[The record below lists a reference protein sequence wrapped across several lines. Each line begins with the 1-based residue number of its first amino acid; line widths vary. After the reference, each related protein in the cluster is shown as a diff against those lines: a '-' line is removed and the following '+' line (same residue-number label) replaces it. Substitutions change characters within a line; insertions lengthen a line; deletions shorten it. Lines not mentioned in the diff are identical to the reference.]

1 MATPQ
6 VGVGVLVMRG
16 GRVLLGR
23 RKGSHG
29 AGSWSA
35 PGGHLE
41 FGETPEDC
49 ARREALEETGLA
61 LSDLRHGPFSNDL
74 FEGRHYLPVCI
85 LAACAEDA
93 QAQVMEPDKCEGWAW
108 FDWDDLPQPLFA
120 PLASLRQR
128 GYSPF
133 AAGR

>member
-74 FEGRHYLPVCI
+74 FEGRHYLTVFI
-85 LAACAEDA
+85 LAASAEDA

>member
-74 FEGRHYLPVCI
+74 FEGRHYLTVFI
-85 LAACAEDA
+85 LAAGAEDA

-108 FDWDDLPQPLFA
+108 FDWDDLPQPRFA

>member
-74 FEGRHYLPVCI
+74 FEGRHYLTVFI

-108 FDWDDLPQPLFA
+108 FDWDDLPQQLFA
-120 PLASLRQR
+120 PLASLCQR